1 MTMKIQFN
9 LIRGRVA
16 PFRVKSL
23 RRILFATVLLTF
35 LLLIMLMGYIYIDSY
50 YEIKDC
56 QTQLAL
62 ISKKYAT
69 LNKEVFRI
77 VEYKEEWDSLHHK
90 ISLTSELKRKQI
102 WWTPKLQALSRL
114 IPENIWINRL
124 SVQKSAPAPRKVSS
138 PGARAPPA
146 KAHSSITLILEGFA
160 LPGDN
165 RGFRSIEN
173 FAHQLKENLAFGKI
187 IEEINLATAT
197 RIEREDL
204 SAMSFRLSCR
214 LAAEETL

>member
-1 MTMKIQFN
+1 MKIQLN

-23 RRILFATVLLTF
+23 RRILFTTVLLSF

-56 QTQLAL
+56 QNQLAL

-69 LNKEVFRI
+69 LNKKVFRI

-90 ISLTSELKRKQI
+90 ISLTSDLKGKQI
-102 WWTPKLQALSRL
+102 WWTPKLQALSEL
-114 IPENIWINRL
+114 IPENIWIGKL
-124 SVQKSAPAPRKVSS
+124 SVQKSAQAPRKVSS
-138 PGARAPPA
+138 SRA
-146 KAHSSITLILEGFA
+146 KASQARPRSSITLVLEGFA

-165 RGFRSIEN
+165 RGFRAIEN
-173 FAHQLKENLAFGKI
+173 FARELRQNPTFGRM
-187 IEEINLATAT
+187 IEDINLTTAART
-197 RIEREDL
+197 EKEKL
-204 SAMSFRLSCR
+204 SVMNFRLSCR
-214 LAAEETL
+214 LAVEESL